1 MAIEE
6 LVLRGSGLVPDF
18 KELQFEGSPT
28 YRFPFHC
35 ISQKSLY
42 LPKITISATHQFF
55 QSELLDPKLPIMEHD
70 FRTRLD
76 GREASGNF
84 VFMKNYCLNPR
95 SHRKRENVQLGCV
108 LARSWTEHR
117 AVRSERDLLRDK
129 IREVG
134 RGLSLADT
142 QTGR

>member
-1 MAIEE
+1 VYKKSGLSIAHWSKIKRIRLQVAFFPPTGWSMAIEE

-84 VFMKNYCLNPR
+84 VFMKNCCLNPR
-95 SHRKRENVQLGCV
+95 SHRKRDNLQLGYA
-108 LARSWTEHR
+108 LA
-117 AVRSERDLLRDK
+117 
-129 IREVG
+129 
-134 RGLSLADT
+134 
-142 QTGR
+142 